1 MWEDSH
7 DRLKTPHRFTR
18 LLLYKVSITVCR
30 GVLLGLECRQLH
42 CIYDSDNK
50 SQTPAKPGRSRPFA
64 QLTPA
69 SLPSGFRLE
78 I

>member
-1 MWEDSH
+1 MWEDSR

-18 LLLYKVSITVCR
+18 LLQSVNNCVQGCFIRTRVKTTPLYLR
-30 GVLLGLECRQLH
+30 LRQQK
-42 CIYDSDNK
+42 SDPRE
-50 SQTPAKPGRSRPFA
+50 TRRSRPFA

-69 SLPSGFRLE
+69 SLPLELRLE